1 MSTKKTVA
9 MVVSQEAYN
18 DDDEEMRD
26 LIDLALKDDRVR
38 IIYATQEELEGMID
52 VMRMM
57 RG

>member
-1 MSTKKTVA
+1 MSTEQTVV

-18 DDDEEMRD
+18 DDEEMRD
-26 LIDLALKDDRVR
+26 LIDLALKDGRVR

-52 VMRMM
+52 TMRMM

>member
-18 DDDEEMRD
+18 DDEEVRD